1 MLRISRRAFLK
12 AVGAGG
18 VLAAIDWSRAI
29 RAMAEM
35 ASSGEI
41 NIVWF
46 EGQACDGNTTAI
58 IQAVEPDLIQVLGG
72 YSHVV
77 GPGTVRLMFQP
88 VVMPQ
93 WWEAALDI
101 LRDAAAGKLDPF
113 VLVIEG
119 SIPVDEKAGGPPGSD
134 LFCYI
139 GEEGGKPVTCMEWL
153 RRILPRAAAVVAV
166 GNCACYGGIP
176 ANKVVEAEFFKTM
189 GFDLFERYP
198 SGYSRSPTGAVGFFD
213 DPRRGFKGL
222 VHLLKEAE
230 PFRRF
235 VDGECVPTKPGQP
248 DCRPAVAVPG
258 CPANGDGQLRTLA
271 SLVLWVKG
279 LLPLPELDE
288 FYRPKFIFGT
298 TVHERCPRAAWY
310 AAGDF
315 RKNPGDNDYR
325 CLWAVGC
332 KGPVAHCPWN
342 RVGWINGVGGPT
354 RTGAVCIGCTEP
366 GFTDSFEPFYEKL
379 PYAGV
384 ARETLRNVTLGA
396 IAASAVAGLAAGV
409 WALAR
414 GRGGSSEKPE
424 VQGDG
429 SKGSES

>member
-1 MLRISRRAFLK
+1 MLVNMRISRRSFLK
-12 AVGAGG
+12 ISAIGGAT
-18 VLAAIDWSRAI
+18 LSLIDWSKAI
-29 RAMAEM
+29 RAVAEM
-35 ASSGEI
+35 ASKGEI
-41 NIVWF
+41 NIIWF

-58 IQAVEPDLIQVLGG
+58 IQAVEPDLLQVLGG
-72 YSHVV
+72 HSHVV
-77 GPGTVRLMFQP
+77 GPGTVRLLFQP

-93 WWEAALDI
+93 WWEGALDI
-101 LRDAAAGKLDPF
+101 LRAAIEGKLDPF
-113 VLVIEG
+113 VLVLEG

-139 GEEGGKPVTCMEWL
+139 GEEGGRVVTCMEWM
-153 RRILPRAAAVVAV
+153 RRLLPRAAAVAGV

-176 ANKVVEAEFFKTM
+176 ANKVVETGFFKDM
-189 GFDLFERYP
+189 GFDLFEKYP
-198 SGYSRSPTGAVGFFD
+198 GGFSRSPTGAVGFFD

-235 VDGECVPTKPGQP
+235 VDKECVPTKPGQP

-271 SLVLWVKG
+271 NLVLWVKG

-315 RKNPGDNDYR
+315 RKYPGENDYR

-384 ARETLRNVTLGA
+384 ARETLRNVTVATLGV
-396 IAASAVAGLAAGV
+396 AAAAGV
-409 WALAR
+409 VAGVWTLLR
-414 GRGGSSEKPE
+414 GRGGGSGAKEGGSST
-424 VQGDG
+424 
-429 SKGSES
+429 S